1 MKVAVVGCC
10 HGALNTIY
18 ALIPLDTELLL
29 ICGDF
34 QAFRNPLDMEA
45 ALIPPKYRSMMD
57 FHEYYSGER
66 EAPVMTI
73 VIGGNHES
81 SSYLQELRF
90 GGWLAPNI
98 YYLGEVG
105 AVWYRGLVIAGV
117 LGIYNQRS
125 FYRKAPDEQLPYTS
139 DTVRLVYH
147 TKPRQLLKGLLLPS
161 DEIDVFLSHDWPSGI
176 EHYGN
181 TRKLIQKKPH
191 FGPSID
197 ERLLGLPIA
206 MTLLKS
212 LRPRHWCSGHLHV
225 RYEAEYKH
233 NESVNAHEIEL
244 NMDDDFNEDNTHQRG
259 SSTSF
264 LALDKPGR
272 RRSFIGV
279 LNVEPQPQHLGHPSL
294 NSDQLW
300 YFEPMARIN
309 HQVDRLGPVVGTPT
323 AIENPKGWKIGNV
336 VRGKVELMDRF
347 PETPVPNDFSI
358 VAPTDASL
366 LQSWPNPQTSLY
378 RQRYDLSIV

>member
-1 MKVAVVGCC
+1 MKVAVNGCC

-18 ALIPLDTELLL
+18 ALIPLDTDLLL

-34 QAFRNPLDMEA
+34 QAFRNELDMAA
-45 ALIPPKYRSMMD
+45 ALIPVKYQSMMD

-73 VIGGNHES
+73 VVGGNHES

-105 AVWYRGLVIAGV
+105 AVWYRGLLIAGM

-125 FYRKAPDEQLPYTS
+125 FYRRGPDEQLPYS
-139 DTVRLVYH
+139 GDTVRLVYH

-161 DEIDVFLSHDWPSGI
+161 DDIDVFLSHDWPSGI

-181 TRKLIQKKPH
+181 TRKLIQAKPH

-206 MTLLKS
+206 MTLLKN

-233 NESVNAHEIEL
+233 NESVNSHEIEL
-244 NMDDDFNEDNTHQRG
+244 NMDDDCGENTAPKSR

-272 RRSFIGV
+272 RRKFIGV
-279 LNVEPQPQHLGHPSL
+279 LEIEPQPKHLRHPSV

-309 HQVDRLGPVVGTPT
+309 HQVERLDSVIGTPT
-323 AIENPKGWKIGNV
+323 AIENPKSWKTFKT
-336 VRGKVELMDRF
+336 VRAGIESMNRF
-347 PETPVPNDFSI
+347 PESAIPNNFSI

-366 LQSWPNPQTSLY
+366 LQSWPNPQTGLY
-378 RQRYDLSIV
+378 RQRFDLDVA